1 MHAMPTRLA
10 LAACLVL
17 CACATPAPAP
27 RATLYER
34 IGGRPAVEG
43 LVSDGVHNIATDP
56 RINARF
62 AETSPTHLNA
72 SLVDLVC
79 ERTGGPCVY
88 KGRDMS
94 AAHEG
99 MQIRDEEF
107 DAMVEDLARAID
119 RRQIAP
125 ADRAELLALLARMRN
140 AIVGH

>member
-1 MHAMPTRLA
+1 VEA
-10 LAACLVL
+10 LVN
-17 CACATPAPAP
+17 
-27 RATLYER
+27 
-34 IGGRPAVEG
+34 
-43 LVSDGVHNIATDP
+43 DGVRHISADT

-62 AETSPTHLNA
+62 AQTSPTHLNA

-99 MQIRDEEF
+99 MEIRDDEF
-107 DAMVEDLARAID
+107 DALVDDLARAMDD
-119 RRQIAP
+119 RKIRGAE
-125 ADRAELLALLARMRN
+125 RAELLALLARMRN